1 MLASAA
7 ERVST
12 FYTDVRASKS
22 ESHRI
27 PMEQLITVA
36 TFNERDPADHT
47 ANRLRE
53 AGLNAEVYDES
64 HEQKWKLFNL
74 HPRAH
79 MRVRVH
85 STEEN
90 RAHALLDEWHSSD
103 PALSQAIKCPECGS
117 SRIEFPQFSR
127 RTIMGALP
135 ALVAATGVIAQ
146 EYYCEACHFTW
157 PAITKDEPE
166 LDALNWRKSAKV
178 P

>member
-1 MLASAA
+1 
-7 ERVST
+7 
-12 FYTDVRASKS
+12 
-22 ESHRI
+22 
-27 PMEQLITVA
+27 MEQLITVA
-36 TFNERDPADHT
+36 TFNERQPADQIV
-47 ANRLRE
+47 ARLRE
-53 AGLNAEVYDES
+53 SGLAAEVYDES

-85 STEEN
+85 SAEEG
-90 RAHALLDEWHSSD
+90 RAHALLAEWHRD
-103 PALSQAIKCPECGS
+103 EPALAQAIQCPECGS

-127 RTIMGALP
+127 RTLMGALP

-157 PAITKDEPE
+157 PAETKAEPE
-166 LDALNWRKSAKV
+166 LDTLHWRKPAKV